1 MKRIAILTDGESPV
15 SDRMMESL
23 NHGSRYSVGKVPAE
37 IASDTYENLAAA
49 LKEEGVDFLLIE
61 GYSRE
66 LPADFP
72 ISGMIV
78 DDEDFITATRK
89 LTEACPD
96 YGPEHKWA
104 ATLGETFDESRTVPP
119 PPPAAAEQPQNPAT
133 GQIPQPPVMLRPTI
147 QPTIAQGNRAG
158 FANTKPMPG
167 TYLIWSILVTI
178 LFCFIPG
185 IIAIVFSTSVSSRY
199 YAGDYE
205 GAEKASRNA
214 QIWIIV
220 SIVIGCVTNTLY
232 LPLMLLGSLG
242 L

>member
-61 GYSRE
+61 GYSRG
-66 LPADFP
+66 LPEDFP
-72 ISGMIV
+72 VSGMMV
-78 DDEDFITATRK
+78 DDADFITATRR
-89 LTEACPD
+89 LMEACPD

-119 PPPAAAEQPQNPAT
+119 PPPTATGTPQSPT
-133 GQIPQPPVMLRPTI
+133 PGQIPEPPLI
-147 QPTIAQGNRAG
+147 LQPTMQQMNAQDNQTG

-167 TYLIWSILVTI
+167 TYLLWSILATI
-178 LFCFIPG
+178 FCSFIPG

-199 YAGDYE
+199 YAGNFE
-205 GAEKASRNA
+205 GAEKASRYA

-220 SIVIGCVTNTLY
+220 SIVVSCVTNTLY
-232 LPLMLLGSLG
+232 LPLMLMGSLG
-242 L
+242 S